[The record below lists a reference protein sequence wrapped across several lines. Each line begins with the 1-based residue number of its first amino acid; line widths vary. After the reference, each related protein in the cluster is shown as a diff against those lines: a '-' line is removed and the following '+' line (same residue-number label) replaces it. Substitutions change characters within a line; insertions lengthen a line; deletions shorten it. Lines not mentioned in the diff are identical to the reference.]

1 MPKYKCKDCG
11 AIFYGW
17 GKGKVCPKCGGKLE
31 PAPEDTADKKQ
42 SGPPQG
48 WAEGFPELKT
58 LALAKDL
65 NGGPGKSKGGFT
77 NDSGQ
82 DL

>member
-31 PAPEDTADKKQ
+31 PVPENATDKK
-42 SGPPQG
+42 
-48 WAEGFPELKT
+48 
-58 LALAKDL
+58 
-65 NGGPGKSKGGFT
+65 
-77 NDSGQ
+77 
-82 DL
+82 